1 MQIGP
6 FWNSVWQHG
15 HYHHFSVWHHLCQA
29 NGGLAEADER
39 TSWRYYQAGNMRG
52 PNVRDISTLGHAN
65 LIRQLRKR
73 LLWSGANQSLGTSLV
88 LKPFDGG
95 NLMKGLMGCL
105 FALVSP
111 HVHIIERDKSRKNCE
126 AMEVQIFI
134 FHWTVKVTVLDET
147 SWLACRK
154 WNCFLNRK
162 VALNFVKGLLFV
174 KYPLFYDLLFW
185 HSDLEIKTFFLINLN
200 WQKFYRQVFFFLVF
214 GFFRKHWTLIRS
226 DHFL

>member
-1 MQIGP
+1 
-6 FWNSVWQHG
+6 
-15 HYHHFSVWHHLCQA
+15 
-29 NGGLAEADER
+29 
-39 TSWRYYQAGNMRG
+39 MRG

-134 FHWTVKVTVLDET
+134 FH
-147 SWLACRK
+147 
-154 WNCFLNRK
+154 
-162 VALNFVKGLLFV
+162 
-174 KYPLFYDLLFW
+174 
-185 HSDLEIKTFFLINLN
+185 
-200 WQKFYRQVFFFLVF
+200 
-214 GFFRKHWTLIRS
+214 
-226 DHFL
+226 